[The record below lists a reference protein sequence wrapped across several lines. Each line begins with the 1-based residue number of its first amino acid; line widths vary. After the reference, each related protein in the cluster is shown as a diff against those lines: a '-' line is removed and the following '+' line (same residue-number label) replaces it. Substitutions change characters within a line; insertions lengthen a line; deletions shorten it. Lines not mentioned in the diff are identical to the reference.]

1 MRSSVFFLVLVL
13 LVAAEFIGLNPV
25 FLRGLSISNLI
36 LLFALVSTVVCFI
49 QSPRAVP
56 LFGMLLVILIWALVS
71 FLLFENLSGMR
82 VRFTEDLRIFKDSLV
97 GPMVLFC
104 FGYLVTT
111 TAQESKRV
119 VLGILILFSFLN
131 LLALG
136 QLVTGIQVFEVA
148 AHYVGGGR
156 FTGFGNPNKTSYYLS
171 FLLPLYFF
179 YYRSS
184 PSQLTR
190 QFCFFS
196 IFLAIFSILLTGSR
210 GGLICVMV
218 FLAALLLL
226 FREWKLYVSML
237 GSALFAIPFLLIN
250 NIFMYKF
257 SGALERFL
265 LFKTG
270 TSAEEVTAYRSVIWD
285 AALTIFG
292 KGEVVD
298 KFFGFGFGS
307 TPYYI
312 SIHDMHNWYLKMLFE
327 FGILG
332 LLFSLVFI
340 FKFSLFIRKMTTHSN
355 KSYSHLIQVSF
366 FCVFL
371 GFFFSTLSGIF
382 SLFALTFGAVL
393 ALLVNLFYEPV
404 LERT

>member
-1 MRSSVFFLVLVL
+1 
-13 LVAAEFIGLNPV
+13 
-25 FLRGLSISNLI
+25 
-36 LLFALVSTVVCFI
+36 
-49 QSPRAVP
+49 
-56 LFGMLLVILIWALVS
+56 MLLVILIWAVVS
-71 FLLFENLSGMR
+71 FLLFENLSGTR
-82 VRFTEDLRIFKDSLV
+82 VRFDEDLRIFKDSLV

-131 LLALG
+131 LFALG

-156 FTGFGNPNKTSYYLS
+156 FTGFGNPNKTSYYLA

-179 YYRSS
+179 FYRSS

-226 FREWKLYVSML
+226 FREWKLHVSML
-237 GSALFAIPFLLIN
+237 GSALFAIPFLLGSSSFLN
-250 NIFMYKF
+250 KL
-257 SGALERFL
+257 SGAFERFL
-265 LFKTG
+265 LFKTA

-285 AALTIFG
+285 EALTFFG
-292 KGEVVD
+292 KGGVVA

-312 SIHDMHNWYLKMLFE
+312 SIQDMHNWYLKMLFE

-340 FKFSLFIRKMTTHSN
+340 FKFALSIRKMTTQSN
-355 KSYSHLIQVSF
+355 RSYSHLIQVSF

-393 ALLVNLFYEPV
+393 ALLVNQFYEPV